1 MGKLKKKKHNLKLC
15 FIQDLTEDYGL
26 EASFSAGFEGLF
38 QRGKGRVR
46 MYRSFG
52 QEKKK
57 TKKTPSHFKLMILV
71 HSCVWEN
78 ARIEA
83 FSTHSFDTHLN
94 NLGVSC
100 FSPS

>member
-1 MGKLKKKKHNLKLC
+1 LGKLKKKKHNLKLC

-52 QEKKK
+52 QEKK
-57 TKKTPSHFKLMILV
+57 TKKQKKPQPFQVNDFS
-71 HSCVWEN
+71 
-78 ARIEA
+78 A
-83 FSTHSFDTHLN
+83 FLCMGKCKNRGFSNSFL
-94 NLGVSC
+94 
-100 FSPS
+100 